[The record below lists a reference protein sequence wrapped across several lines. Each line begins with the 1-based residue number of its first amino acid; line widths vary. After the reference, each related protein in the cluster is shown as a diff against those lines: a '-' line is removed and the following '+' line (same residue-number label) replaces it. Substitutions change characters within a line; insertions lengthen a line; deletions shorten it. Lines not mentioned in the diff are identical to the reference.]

1 MRDIVDIARKSKV
14 LHRMLRRIL
23 YGIFILGLLTGISWY
38 VLRLKPAAP
47 SVDRASVWIDT
58 VKRGSMLRQVRGS
71 GKLVP
76 EESIWIPAAIEGR
89 VERKLLEPGA
99 HVKSETVLLELSNP
113 QLEQEILNA
122 EWDWNAEESSYADL
136 KMRLEREQL
145 SQAADMAKLES
156 DYEQAV
162 LRCGANAELQ
172 KSGLISKLDMKRDDA
187 NTQQLANRL
196 KIEKQRLVINKE
208 SIAAQ
213 LDRQRMKIDQ
223 RRAIYNLRKSQ
234 FNQLKVRAGVNGV
247 LQLLQVEVGQRVSVG
262 SNLARVANPNKLK
275 AELNV
280 AETQAKDIQLGQ
292 QVSIDTGNGI
302 VPGKVSR
309 IDPGVKE
316 GTVTVDVQLE
326 GELPKGARPDLSVD
340 GAVLI
345 EKLENIVFVG
355 CPIQGQPNSQAS
367 LFKLD
372 PDGRGASRV
381 RVELGRSSVN
391 TIEIRMGL
399 KPDDQIILSDMA
411 AQEQFVRIRL
421 N

>member
-1 MRDIVDIARKSKV
+1 MDIARKSKAR
-14 LHRMLRRIL
+14 HRWIRRIL
-23 YGIFILGLLTGISWY
+23 YGIFVLGSLTGISWY
-38 VLRLKPAAP
+38 VSRLKPAAP
-47 SVDRASVWIDT
+47 AVDRASVWIDT
-58 VKRGSMLRQVRGS
+58 VKRGSMLRQVRGL

-76 EESIWIPAAIEGR
+76 EESIWIPAFTEGR

-122 EWDWNAEESSYADL
+122 EWDWKAEESSYSDL
-136 KMRLEREQL
+136 KVRLEREQL

-162 LRCGANAELQ
+162 LRCDANAELQ
-172 KSGLISKLDMKRDDA
+172 KSGLMSKLDVKRDDA

-196 KIEKQRLVINKE
+196 KIEKQRLGINKD

-223 RRAIYNLRKSQ
+223 RRAIYNLRKNQ
-234 FNQLKVRAGVNGV
+234 LDQLKVRSGVNGV

-262 SNLARVANPNKLK
+262 SNLARVANSNKLK

-292 QVSIDTGNGI
+292 QVSIDTGSGI
-302 VPGKVSR
+302 VSGKVVR

-316 GTVTVDVQLE
+316 GTVTVDVRLE

-340 GAVLI
+340 GAILI

-355 CPIQGQPNSQAS
+355 CPVQCQPNSQVS

-391 TIEIRMGL
+391 TVEIKKGL
-399 KPDDQIILSDMA
+399 KPDDQIILSDMTT
-411 AQEQFVRIRL
+411 QEKFVRIRL